1 MIFFFSFLLLSTII
15 FRHFNF
21 LLHNNFQISHSGS
34 VHTTWEEFKIGGFAL
49 KTHQLFSVNTTPEKF
64 KNPTITGHFEFVL
77 EGNSGK
83 KIACYGRTIVF
94 EKLRFQNVSR
104 SHENRKPVYSNS
116 FFEKLR
122 FQDALVWTVGLT
134 VEIKLQFQISP
145 AHGRPGLSISF

>member
-1 MIFFFSFLLLSTII
+1 MIFSFSFLLLSTII

-49 KTHQLFSVNTTPEKF
+49 KTHQMFSVNTTPEKF
-64 KNPTITGHFEFVL
+64 KNATITGHFEFVF

-83 KIACYGRTIVF
+83 EITCYSRIIVF

-104 SHENRKPVYSNS
+104 SHENGKPVYSNS
-116 FFEKLR
+116 SGVKSVFKKLR
-122 FQDALVWTVGLT
+122 FRDGLAWTVGQT
-134 VEIKLQFQISP
+134 VEIKLRFQISP
-145 AHGRPGLSISF
+145 A